1 MVSNVEQPSIQEIE
15 VLRQYLAEYG
25 QQIELLEAQLGMIE
39 QRRLESLAA
48 ADTLSALLEN
58 PGEPV
63 LLQVGGGASLRVQV
77 TDPDRIL
84 LNIGSDV
91 ILGRTNAE
99 AVEYL
104 RDRVKEME
112 VLEQRIAGSL
122 DQLQKQANEITRRIE
137 SAYRNAQQARAGQ

>member
-1 MVSNVEQPSIQEIE
+1 MVSNVERPSMHEIE
-15 VLRQYLAEYG
+15 MLRQYLAEYG
-25 QQIELLEAQLGMIE
+25 QQIELLDAQLGMIE

-48 ADTLSALLEN
+48 VETLSALLEN
-58 PGEPV
+58 PGESV
-63 LLQVGGGASLRVQV
+63 LLQIGGGASLRVQV

-104 RDRVKEME
+104 RDRAKEME
-112 VLEQRIAGSL
+112 ALEQRIAGSL

-137 SAYRNAQQARAGQ
+137 TAYRNAQQGQAGQ